1 MDEPKFITGCVIKK
15 SIVDPTVNVVE
26 IWLDD
31 DPDWQ
36 VLFTYY
42 PNEIKFTDDEF
53 IGLTVEDA
61 LNLHWERELEYL
73 RS

>member
-1 MDEPKFITGCVIKK
+1 METITKCVIKK

-26 IWLDD
+26 IWVNEE
-31 DPDWQ
+31 PDWQ

-42 PNEIKFTDDEF
+42 PNELTFFDEEF
-53 IGLTVEDA
+53 VGLTVEDA
-61 LNLHWERELEYL
+61 LNLRLERDLEYL

>member
-1 MDEPKFITGCVIKK
+1 MSDHITKCLIKG

-26 IWLDD
+26 VWLNDE
-31 DPDWQ
+31 PDWQ

-42 PNEIKFTDDEF
+42 PNELHFYENEF

-61 LNLHWERELEYL
+61 LKLRLERDLEYL

>member
-1 MDEPKFITGCVIKK
+1 MNDVITKCVINK

-26 IWLDD
+26 VWLNNE
-31 DPDWQ
+31 PDWQ

-42 PNEIKFTDDEF
+42 PNELRFDPEEL

-61 LNLHWERELEYL
+61 QNLRLQRDLEFL

>member
-1 MDEPKFITGCVIKK
+1 MNDVITKCVINK

-26 IWLDD
+26 VWLNDE
-31 DPDWQ
+31 PDWQ

-42 PNEIKFTDDEF
+42 PNELCFDPEEL

-61 LNLHWERELEYL
+61 RNLRLQRDLEFL

>member
-1 MDEPKFITGCVIKK
+1 MEGRITKCLIKG

-26 IWLDD
+26 VWLNNE
-31 DPDWQ
+31 PDWQ

-42 PNEIKFTDDEF
+42 PNETQFYDDEF

-61 LNLHWERELEYL
+61 LDLRLERDLEYL

>member
-1 MDEPKFITGCVIKK
+1 MDIITKCVIKE

-26 IWLDD
+26 VWINDE
-31 DPDWQ
+31 PDWQ

-42 PNEIKFTDDEF
+42 PNELYFSEDE
-53 IGLTVEDA
+53 IVGLSVENA
-61 LNLHWERELEYL
+61 LNLRLEKDLEYL

>member
-1 MDEPKFITGCVIKK
+1 MSNVITKCEIKQ

-26 IWLDD
+26 VWIDD

-42 PNEIKFTDDEF
+42 PDEINFYKEE
-53 IGLTVEDA
+53 IEGISVEEA
-61 LNLHWERELEYL
+61 LNLHWERDLEYL

>member
-1 MDEPKFITGCVIKK
+1 MDKITKCVIKE

-26 IWLDD
+26 IWINEE
-31 DPDWQ
+31 PDWQ

-42 PNEIKFTDDEF
+42 PNEISFSEDEF
-53 IGLTVEDA
+53 IGLSVENA
-61 LNLHWERELEYL
+61 LEMRLERDLEYL

>member
-1 MDEPKFITGCVIKK
+1 MYEPKFITGCEIKK

>member
-1 MDEPKFITGCVIKK
+1 MDEFITKCVIKG

-26 IWLDD
+26 IWLND

-42 PNEIKFTDDEF
+42 PNELYFSEDEF
-53 IGLTVEDA
+53 IGLTVEEA
-61 LNLHWERELEYL
+61 LKLHWERDLEYL

>member
-1 MDEPKFITGCVIKK
+1 MSDVITKCEIKQ

-26 IWLDD
+26 VWVDD

-42 PNEIKFTDDEF
+42 PEEISFFKEEIEGISTE
-53 IGLTVEDA
+53 EA
-61 LNLHWERELEYL
+61 LNLHWERDLEYL